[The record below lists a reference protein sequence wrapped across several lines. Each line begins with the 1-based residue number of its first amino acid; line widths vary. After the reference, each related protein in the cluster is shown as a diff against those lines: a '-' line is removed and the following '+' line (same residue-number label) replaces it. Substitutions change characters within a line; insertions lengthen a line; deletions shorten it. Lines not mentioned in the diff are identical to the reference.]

1 MGCNCSRENKTIMS
15 SFMTKDENLFT
26 VKINYPYSQKV
37 KLVKHFEKND
47 YILLSELLN
56 HIFFCSNEASELD
69 ANFMSFYDEK
79 NEKFHYFI
87 ERMVGH
93 GIENESPAHSNK
105 AWVTY
110 INKEKNDWNILCS
123 KNRIIKR
130 GDEIEFFFENI
141 K

>member
-1 MGCNCSRENKTIMS
+1 MS
-15 SFMTKDENLFT
+15 SFITKEEKLFT
-26 VKINYPYSQKV
+26 VKIYSPNSKKI
-37 KLVKHFEKND
+37 KLVRHYEKND

-69 ANFMSFYDEK
+69 ANFMSTYDEK
-79 NEKFHYFI
+79 NEKFYYFI
-87 ERMVGH
+87 ERMAGH
-93 GIENESPAHSNK
+93 EIENESPADSNK

-123 KNRIIKR
+123 ENRIIKK
-130 GDEIEFFFENI
+130 GDEIEFLFENT